1 MKKAFIYCRVSTDK
15 QETERQIKD
24 LTNYCLN
31 NGFEIVGKLEEEI
44 SATKSIKARE
54 HLIKLVQDSKADYFI
69 AQDISRFSRNVKVGL
84 ELKDRLHQ
92 FGVCLIFTQTGLHSL
107 NEDKTENDVARML
120 FTMLMSVYEMENS
133 TKKSQIRN
141 GLKNARSKGVV
152 LGRPIGTKVNLIIKY
167 KKVVKSL
174 QEGNSIIKTSKICF
188 ERKSAKSLVQ
198 RVRMQMI
205 EEGLL

>member
-24 LTNYCLN
+24 LTTYCLN

-92 FGVCLIFTQTGLHSL
+92 FGVCLIFTQTGLQSL

-133 TKKSQIRN
+133 TKKFHIKN
-141 GLKNARSKGVV
+141 GLKNAKSKGVV
-152 LGRPIGTKVNLIIKY
+152 LGRPIGTKVNLIVKY

>member
-92 FGVCLIFTQTGLHSL
+92 FGVCLIFTQTGLQSL

>member
-92 FGVCLIFTQTGLHSL
+92 FGVCLIFTQTGLQSL

-133 TKKSQIRN
+133 TKKFHIKN
-141 GLKNARSKGVV
+141 GLKNAKSKGVV
-152 LGRPIGTKVNLIIKY
+152 LGRPIGTKVNLIVKY